1 MRLLLH
7 LYSDGKCRRY
17 NCELC
22 DFKEVVMKRIVS
34 VALLVVICLSLQ
46 GCGSIKKAEEQVD
59 RLLSFIDSGNIE
71 KLSLK
76 ISYIDPMILT
86 RFPWQVDN
94 LLSSDLLQKIEVGRQ
109 ELSEHIESLRLLE
122 QASLKKPEQ
131 ESVLNARMYYYFE
144 ASGKKLLE
152 VALWGTGT
160 EITED
165 MEHTVFIGDIAV
177 VDPDS
182 IFLKIIEPFLPEEY
196 ARYLKE

>member
-1 MRLLLH
+1 
-7 LYSDGKCRRY
+7 
-17 NCELC
+17 
-22 DFKEVVMKRIVS
+22 MKRIVS

-76 ISYIDPMILT
+76 IFYKDPYVLT
-86 RFPWQVDN
+86 PYPWQVDN
-94 LLSSDLLQKIEVGRQ
+94 LLSNNSSVQKIEVGGQ

-122 QASLKKPEQ
+122 QKILKKPKE
-131 ESVLNARMYYYFE
+131 EVALDASIYYYFE
-144 ASGKKLLE
+144 ADGEKLLE
-152 VALWGTGT
+152 VALWGIGA

-165 MEHTVFIGDIAV
+165 MELAVFIGDVAV

-182 IFLKIIEPFLPEEY
+182 IFLRIIEPFLPEE
-196 ARYLKE
+196 